1 MNRSRERDVGAVYDR
16 TFLAPRQRA
25 LVERAYTQ
33 LTTLCLVF
41 VLAPSVVLGQGR
53 LGVDFTPKLIPI
65 VEGVYAYEGP
75 LELPNEEEI
84 VRTNSLVIVTDDG
97 VVVADGQDNPEEG
110 RRMIEA
116 IREVTDKP
124 ISHLINA
131 SPHGDHVNSNEVF
144 GDALIIAHRNAR
156 EAVAT
161 ALERATGDA
170 PRPTLPDI
178 TFDDEMVLH
187 VGGKRIELHHFGFGH
202 TRGDTVVYLPDD
214 GVAFLTELYF
224 NGIAASL
231 GEGYAAQHLDTLRQ
245 ALELDAEWFIP
256 GHGYIDGYDAAGLRQ
271 GAERYYDNVKAIH
284 DEVLKHVERGNSLEQ
299 TMASIDRD
307 LGEFAE
313 LPFYSFL
320 KQGCIGGTYRALS
333 ENQ

>member
-1 MNRSRERDVGAVYDR
+1 MIRPQFLSR
-16 TFLAPRQRA
+16 
-25 LVERAYTQ
+25 
-33 LTTLCLVF
+33 LTACLV
-41 VLAPSVVLGQGR
+41 VLAPTLVFGQGR
-53 LGVDFTPKLIPI
+53 LGVEFTPKLIPI

-75 LELPNEEEI
+75 LELPNEKEI

-156 EAVAT
+156 EAVA
-161 ALERATGDA
+161 AARESGTGDA
-170 PRPTLPDI
+170 PRPTLPHI
-178 TFDDEMVLH
+178 TFDDEMVLL
-187 VGGKRIELHHFGFGH
+187 VGGKRIELYHLGFGH

-214 GVAFLTELYF
+214 GVAFLSELYF

-231 GEGYAAQHLDTLRQ
+231 GEGYAAQHLDTLRR

-284 DEVLKHVERGNSLEQ
+284 DEVLKHVERGDSLEQ
-299 TMASIDRD
+299 TMASIDQD

-313 LPFYSFL
+313 LPFYDFL
-320 KQGCIGGTYRALS
+320 KQSCIEGTYLALS
-333 ENQ
+333 GNQ